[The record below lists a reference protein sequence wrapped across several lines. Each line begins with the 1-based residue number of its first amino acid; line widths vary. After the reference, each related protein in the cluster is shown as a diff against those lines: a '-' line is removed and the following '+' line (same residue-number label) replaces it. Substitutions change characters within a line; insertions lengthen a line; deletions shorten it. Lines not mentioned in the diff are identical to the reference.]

1 MATQTLYHISHITS
15 EYADWLRAIS
25 FYKEEISILKNRL
38 AEVSFKNSKPEVKA
52 DVEHYQN
59 QFILQNDNL
68 DVLAHDVR
76 EHEKHMSA
84 DAERLAQHLS
94 NHTLAE
100 HDNMRERYQVLEKI
114 ITDLRHDFNKFLCR
128 YM

>member
-38 AEVSFKNSKPEVKA
+38 AEVSLKNSKPEVKA

-68 DVLAHDVR
+68 DVLAHDVH
-76 EHEKHMSA
+76 EHEKHMNA
-84 DAERLAQHLS
+84 DADRLAQHLS